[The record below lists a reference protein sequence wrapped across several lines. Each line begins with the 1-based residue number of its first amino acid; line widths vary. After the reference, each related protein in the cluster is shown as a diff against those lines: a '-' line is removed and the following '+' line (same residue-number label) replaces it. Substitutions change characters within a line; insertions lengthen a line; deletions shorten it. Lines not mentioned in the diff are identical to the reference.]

1 MSAVCGL
8 EAMFRDTYRKD
19 LDFNEIESKHV
30 ADNHAHKSRSSVEEN
45 VECHGQILT
54 V

>member
-1 MSAVCGL
+1 
-8 EAMFRDTYRKD
+8 MFRDAYRED
-19 LDFNEIESKHV
+19 LDFNEIVSKHV

-45 VECHGQILT
+45 FVECYGQILT